1 MRSFKKKL
9 NQWTSQMI
17 DLPPDVLHDIPRMT
31 MIGNRQIYIENHRGI
46 VLFSSDALKLAVNN
60 GFVELHGSQLVICA
74 ITSDEILI
82 EGLIVEFKYISNGK
96 R

>member
-17 DLPPDVLHDIPRMT
+17 DLPPDVMHDIPRIT
-31 MIGNRQIYIENHRGI
+31 MIGNRQIYIENHRGV
-46 VLFSSDALKLAVNN
+46 VLFASDAMKLAVNN
-60 GFVELHGSQLVICA
+60 GFVELEGSQLVIRA

-82 EGLIVEFKYISNGK
+82 EGLIVGFKYITNGK